1 MESLIYQAFFD
12 FGQKKSASIPFA
24 ITPIVQDLSARP
36 IGLPPVFRLIPIYI
50 GTTRPVLATIIELS
64 QLKFFC

>member
-1 MESLIYQAFFD
+1 MESLIYQAIFD

-36 IGLPPVFRLIPIYI
+36 IGLPPVFRLI
-50 GTTRPVLATIIELS
+50 RQLADYKACLSDHKELS

>member
-36 IGLPPVFRLIPIYI
+36 IGLPPVFRLTPS
-50 GTTRPVLATIIELS
+50 TRDYKACLSDHKELS